1 MANDVLLGRWNEM
14 VVFLGHTSLPFFK
27 IVLRS
32 HVFHYEREELS
43 TWEARGDQQ
52 THERTTWLTAATYQ
66 QSSHNTKDQ
75 LLP

>member
-43 TWEARGDQQ
+43 TWGKP
-52 THERTTWLTAATYQ
+52 AATNK
-66 QSSHNTKDQ
+66 HMNG
-75 LLP
+75 LHG